1 MRSIL
6 NLPARRAWIGIAVVF
21 VAGVVVGTALTLP
34 SEAAVQAPER
44 TFSSPAGLLFNPI
57 RPDRAADFEEVL
69 AKLKQALQNS
79 DNPVRR
85 QQLAG
90 WKVLKS
96 TEPVQGNIMYLFLMD
111 PTVPNANYAISMILN
126 EAFPAEVQA
135 LYEKFSGAYSG
146 GQSIMN
152 LEPVPGF

>member
-57 RPDRAADFEEVL
+57 RPDRTVDFEEVL

>member
-6 NLPARRAWIGIAVVF
+6 DLPVRRTWIGIAVVF
-21 VAGVVVGTALTLP
+21 VAGAVIGTALTLP

-44 TFSSPAGLLFNPI
+44 TLSSPAALQFNPI
-57 RPDRAADFEEVL
+57 RPDRTAEFEGVL
-69 AKLKQALQNS
+69 AKVKEALQNS

-90 WKVLKS
+90 WKVFKS
-96 TEPVQGNIMYLFLMD
+96 TEPVQGNIMYLFLMN
-111 PTVPNANYAISMILN
+111 PTVPDANYAISMILN
-126 EAFPAEVQA
+126 EAFPTEVQE
-135 LYEKFSGAYSG
+135 LYETFSGAYVG

-152 LEPVPGF
+152 LEPLAGF